1 MNSLTVSSIKPA
13 IIVERGVEIL
23 KLYPIQTIHGKDGE
37 MPKMGL
43 KKSLNPEIIITESF
57 SK

>member
-57 SK
+57 